1 MVHVLHLFSKEIR
14 KGYGIA
20 TNHAFFLKVASA

>member
-1 MVHVLHLFSKEIR
+1 MVHVLHLLLKEIR